1 MSEMYMHTISGDV
14 SSKEDWKADYD
25 SMDCESWFGLEIEE
39 CKNLH
44 WLEDQKY
51 LVKVVKDENG
61 DWVEAE

>member
-1 MSEMYMHTISGDV
+1 MTEIYMHTISGDV
-14 SSKEDWKADYD
+14 ASKEDWKDD
-25 SMDCESWFGLEIEE
+25 FDCMDCESWFGLPIED

-44 WLEDQKY
+44 WLKDQKY